1 MLKVCKFGGT
11 SMADKNAIE
20 RAINIVKNDPSRR
33 FVVVS
38 APGKR
43 FSGDEKVTDLLYKS
57 FKERYDDRH
66 PSFDKV
72 RQRFCGIADELGVK
86 TNIGKY
92 LDEIEENIEKS
103 QTSDY
108 AASRGEYLMAIL
120 FADKLGWEFVD
131 AAEMVKFDVKG
142 RFDSESTNDF
152 VSQRLKNADNAV
164 ISGFYGS
171 MPDGSIKT
179 FSRGGSDITGAIIAR
194 GVKADIYENWTDVN
208 GFMTAD
214 PKIVKSPKPIEIL
227 SYEELR
233 ELSYMGASVLH
244 PESIF
249 PLRGSNIPINI
260 RNTFEPENKGTTIM
274 VDCDYRHR
282 NGRLVTGIAGKPDYT
297 AILIKKSM
305 MNNELGFV
313 RKTLSVLENY
323 NIQVE
328 HIPTGIDTMSIILE
342 SNQTDKETLHK
353 AVEEIRAKVSPD
365 DIQINEK
372 LAMIAIVGHGM
383 AEKIGTAARVFNA
396 LYRSKVNVKMIDQGS
411 SEMNIIVG
419 VANEDLNK
427 SIAALYDE
435 FFN

>member
-1 MLKVCKFGGT
+1 
-11 SMADKNAIE
+11 
-20 RAINIVKNDPSRR
+20 
-33 FVVVS
+33 
-38 APGKR
+38 
-43 FSGDEKVTDLLYKS
+43 
-57 FKERYDDRH
+57 
-66 PSFDKV
+66 
-72 RQRFCGIADELGVK
+72 
-86 TNIGKY
+86 
-92 LDEIEENIEKS
+92 
-103 QTSDY
+103 
-108 AASRGEYLMAIL
+108 
-120 FADKLGWEFVD
+120 
-131 AAEMVKFDVKG
+131 
-142 RFDSESTNDF
+142 
-152 VSQRLKNADNAV
+152 
-164 ISGFYGS
+164 
-171 MPDGSIKT
+171 
-179 FSRGGSDITGAIIAR
+179 
-194 GVKADIYENWTDVN
+194 
-208 GFMTAD
+208 
-214 PKIVKSPKPIEIL
+214 
-227 SYEELR
+227 
-233 ELSYMGASVLH
+233 
-244 PESIF
+244 
-249 PLRGSNIPINI
+249 
-260 RNTFEPENKGTTIM
+260 
-274 VDCDYRHR
+274 
-282 NGRLVTGIAGKPDYT
+282 
-297 AILIKKSM
+297 M

>member
-1 MLKVCKFGGT
+1 MLRTTQAGVLWWCPLPEKVF
-11 SMADKNAIE
+11 
-20 RAINIVKNDPSRR
+20 
-33 FVVVS
+33 
-38 APGKR
+38 
-43 FSGDEKVTDLLYKS
+43 GDEKVTDLLYKS

-131 AAEMVKFDVKG
+131 AAEMVKFDAKG

-208 GFMTAD
+208 GFMTAV

-260 RNTFEPENKGTTIM
+260 HNLLSRKQGHHYNGGLRLPPSQRQTGNRNRGQTRL
-274 VDCDYRHR
+274 YRH
-282 NGRLVTGIAGKPDYT
+282 I
-297 AILIKKSM
+297 
-305 MNNELGFV
+305 
-313 RKTLSVLENY
+313 
-323 NIQVE
+323 
-328 HIPTGIDTMSIILE
+328 
-342 SNQTDKETLHK
+342 NQKIHDEQ
-353 AVEEIRAKVSPD
+353 RAWFCQK
-365 DIQINEK
+365 N
-372 LAMIAIVGHGM
+372 
-383 AEKIGTAARVFNA
+383 AERA
-396 LYRSKVNVKMIDQGS
+396 
-411 SEMNIIVG
+411 
-419 VANEDLNK
+419 
-427 SIAALYDE
+427 
-435 FFN
+435 